1 MDIFEYAILKQTGGS
16 GGEKYTF
23 LGDIQETDV
32 SIPATAKGVKW
43 EIIIT
48 NYENGAADVVLST
61 GTTYGTWSNSS
72 TYQYEYVLG
81 IYPNLLQNWIDLSYV
96 AEPNLPIFLIVDVYD
111 GSGSVTVSE
120 GLTPLSGT
128 LHFNLYVI
136 E

>member
-1 MDIFEYAILKQTGGS
+1 MDIFEYAMAKQAGGA

-48 NYENGAADVVLST
+48 NCDSGSKDVVVST

-81 IYPNLLQNWIDLSYV
+81 IYPSLLQNWIDMTFIG
-96 AEPNLPIFLIVDVYD
+96 EPNLPIFLTVDVFD
-111 GSGSVTVSE
+111 GSGSVIVSE

-128 LHFNLYVI
+128 LHFNLYAI